1 MGYYNGVYYESDREM
16 IEAIQENRTNVLQV
30 EIIRKKQE
38 VLKLKKEINF
48 LQTKLNELES

>member
-16 IEAIQENRTNVLQV
+16 IEAIQENKQNVLQI